1 MARAPASQAGR
12 PGFDS
17 RRLHFFISFPN
28 MESSRALTIFKIFQ
42 KETEQWL
49 IAEDLDFIYIKTSF
63 LNYYSSSVNFQQEI
77 HVNISVY
84 DNQISSLYYSKPK
97 IKTLVLV
104 VILVINRSPVWSI
117 LLSQYLFTYSLSA
130 VRVGC

>member
-1 MARAPASQAGR
+1 MANCLRFGLYLYKNFLSN
-12 PGFDS
+12 
-17 RRLHFFISFPN
+17 LLLIS
-28 MESSRALTIFKIFQ
+28 
-42 KETEQWL
+42 
-49 IAEDLDFIYIKTSF
+49 
-63 LNYYSSSVNFQQEI
+63 VCFQQEI

-84 DNQISSLYYSKPK
+84 DNQISSLYYSKPE